1 MPLSTV
7 ISRPTSAL
15 IVAHLSK
22 LTPHSSTTRNECICK
37 SNLTGVYIHQTC
49 ISDIYNIIFR
59 CEYCG
64 KEFFSKK
71 DYGEHVRTHTG
82 EKPYQCQ
89 LCGKCFGRGYH
100 LKRHTEG
107 VHRNGGGA
115 TNLVTMEGGGGP
127 GSPPG
132 DLTIDNNVAV
142 ETVEAVEARS
152 PPKRTKFNKPNILV
166 HSSSDLVVTSPAPA
180 AATTAP
186 GHSVDLKPVLVPV
199 QEAKVL
205 PLQEAKLLPLQEA
218 KVLPLQE
225 AKLLSAD
232 WRPLPLDLASV
243 ARLQPQTGGSRGQVG
258 QPVAGDQSRC
268 VPTLHSVCR

>member
-1 MPLSTV
+1 M
-7 ISRPTSAL
+7 
-15 IVAHLSK
+15 
-22 LTPHSSTTRNECICK
+22 
-37 SNLTGVYIHQTC
+37 
-49 ISDIYNIIFR
+49 
-59 CEYCG
+59 
-64 KEFFSKK
+64 
-71 DYGEHVRTHTG
+71 RTHTG

-115 TNLVTMEGGGGP
+115 TTTVVTLEGGGP

-132 DLTIDNNVAV
+132 DLTIDNNVAA

-152 PPKRTKFNKPNILV
+152 PPKRTKINKPNILV
-166 HSSSDLVVTSPAPA
+166 QSSSDNVVTTPA
-180 AATTAP
+180 AAASAP
-186 GHSVDLKPVLVPV
+186 DLKPVLV
-199 QEAKVL
+199 
-205 PLQEAKLLPLQEA
+205 PLQEA

-225 AKLLSAD
+225 AKVFSAD

-243 ARLQPQTGGSRGQVG
+243 PRPGPRVQVG

-268 VPTLHSVCR
+268 VCTNIT

>member
-1 MPLSTV
+1 MPLFTV

-15 IVAHLSK
+15 IVVQLSK
-22 LTPHSSTTRNECICK
+22 LTPHSSTTRNGCICK
-37 SNLTGVYIHQTC
+37 SNLTGVYIKATTINQTC
-49 ISDIYNIIFR
+49 ILTFYIIFR

-115 TNLVTMEGGGGP
+115 TTTVVTMEGGGP

-132 DLTIDNNVAV
+132 DLTIDNNVAA
-142 ETVEAVEARS
+142 ETVEPVEARS
-152 PPKRTKFNKPNILV
+152 PPKRTKINKPNILV
-166 HSSSDLVVTSPAPA
+166 QSSSDNVVTTPA
-180 AATTAP
+180 AAASAP
-186 GHSVDLKPVLVPV
+186 DLKPVLV
-199 QEAKVL
+199 
-205 PLQEAKLLPLQEA
+205 PLQEA

-225 AKLLSAD
+225 AKLFSAD

-243 ARLQPQTGGSRGQVG
+243 PRPGPGVQVG
-258 QPVAGDQSRC
+258 QPAVAGDHSRC
-268 VPTLHSVCR
+268 VCLCTNIT

>member
-1 MPLSTV
+1 MTL
-7 ISRPTSAL
+7 
-15 IVAHLSK
+15 
-22 LTPHSSTTRNECICK
+22 
-37 SNLTGVYIHQTC
+37 Y
-49 ISDIYNIIFR
+49 IIFR
-59 CEYCG
+59 CEFCG

-115 TNLVTMEGGGGP
+115 TTTVVTLEGGGP

-132 DLTIDNNVAV
+132 DLTIDNNVAA

-152 PPKRTKFNKPNILV
+152 PPKRTKINKPNILV
-166 HSSSDLVVTSPAPA
+166 QSSSDNVVITPA
-180 AATTAP
+180 AAGTAP
-186 GHSVDLKPVLVPV
+186 DLKPVLV
-199 QEAKVL
+199 
-205 PLQEAKLLPLQEA
+205 PLQEA

-225 AKLLSAD
+225 AKLFSSD

-243 ARLQPQTGGSRGQVG
+243 PRPGPRVQVG

-268 VPTLHSVCR
+268 VCTNIT

>member
-1 MPLSTV
+1 MTL
-7 ISRPTSAL
+7 
-15 IVAHLSK
+15 
-22 LTPHSSTTRNECICK
+22 C
-37 SNLTGVYIHQTC
+37 
-49 ISDIYNIIFR
+49 IIFR

-115 TNLVTMEGGGGP
+115 TTTVVTLEGGGP

-132 DLTIDNNVAV
+132 DLTIDNNVAAERV
-142 ETVEAVEARS
+142 EEVEARS
-152 PPKRTKFNKPNILV
+152 PPKRTKINKPNILV
-166 HSSSDLVVTSPAPA
+166 QSSSDNVVITPA
-180 AATTAP
+180 AASKAP
-186 GHSVDLKPVLVPV
+186 DLKPVLV
-199 QEAKVL
+199 

-218 KVLPLQE
+218 KVF
-225 AKLLSAD
+225 SAD

-243 ARLQPQTGGSRGQVG
+243 PRPGARVQVG

-268 VPTLHSVCR
+268 VPTLHSVFKCHLLCQGGCWCDERGVHHQPANLHSVWQRVQQQGGRGLRSGAQQLSQ